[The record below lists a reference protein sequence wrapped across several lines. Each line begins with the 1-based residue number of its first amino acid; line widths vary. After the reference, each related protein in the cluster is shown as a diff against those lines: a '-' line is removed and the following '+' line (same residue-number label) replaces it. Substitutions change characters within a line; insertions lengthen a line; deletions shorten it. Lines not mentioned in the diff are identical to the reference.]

1 MQTTLTWIG
10 IVFCLSQSA
19 IFSGLNLAYFS
30 LSRLRLEL
38 EAGSGNQKARQV
50 LALRRNPNLLLCT
63 ILWGNVG
70 INVLLAL
77 LSESVMA
84 GIGSFFFSTIVITIV
99 GEILPQAYFSRNAL
113 TFGALLKPV
122 IKFYQVL
129 LYPVAKPSSLLLD
142 RLVGAEQIE
151 FLKESKIRR
160 LLRMHVES
168 SDADID
174 EVEGRG
180 AMNFLS
186 LDDIEVHQEGEIV
199 RQESILSI
207 EFKNGIPIFPEEKR
221 PFVEQVNSSA
231 QKWVLLTDQRDR
243 PRLLLDADGYV
254 RSTIHDDNASPI
266 EYCHRP
272 IVVRNEHTPLGEV
285 LGQLEVLP
293 ASADDDVID
302 FDTVL
307 VWTDTHHR
315 IITGADI
322 FGRLM
327 RGIAKVRKIDT
338 AV

>member
-1 MQTTLTWIG
+1 MQMAFTWIG

-50 LALRRNPNLLLCT
+50 LVLRENPNFLLCT

-84 GIGSFFFSTIVITIV
+84 GIGSFFFSTFVITIA

-113 TFGALLKPV
+113 AFGAFLKPV
-122 IKFYQVL
+122 IRVYQVL
-129 LYPVAKPSSLLLD
+129 LYPVAKPSAMMLD
-142 RLVGAEQIE
+142 RLVGAERIE

-168 SDADID
+168 SDAEID

-186 LDDIEVHQEGEIV
+186 LDDIEVCEEGEIIK
-199 RQESILSI
+199 RESILSI
-207 EFKNGIPIFPEEKR
+207 EFKNGVPLFPDEKR
-221 PFVEQVNSSA
+221 QFVEQVNNSS

-254 RSTIHDDNASPI
+254 RAAMLNENASPM

-272 IVVRNEHTPLGEV
+272 IVVRNGHTPLGEV
-285 LGQLEVLP
+285 LGRFEVLP
-293 ASADDDVID
+293 ASPDDDVID
-302 FDTVL
+302 FDTIL
-307 VWTDTHHR
+307 VWTNTHHR

-327 RGIAKVRKIDT
+327 RGIAKVRKID
-338 AV
+338 AVA